1 MEDIRFNK
9 KDEPVIYKN
18 VVSSPFSNLN
28 GEELLQRYN
37 DVSKMKINI
46 DWELYCLCLE
56 INNRLNYLQAN
67 GINSLPEQ
75 MIPIMKTNSVA
86 GQSTNEKII
95 IKEDEIEEFPI
106 GLNSKRMSQNKIDE
120 IVQKELQKQKKL

>member
-9 KDEPVIYKN
+9 KDETVIYKN
-18 VVSSPFSNLN
+18 VASTPFSNLN

-37 DVSKMKINI
+37 NISKMKINI

-95 IKEDEIEEFPI
+95 IKEDEIEEFPS
-106 GLNSKRMSQNKIDE
+106 GFNSKNMSQNKIDE
-120 IVQKELQKQKKL
+120 VVQKELQKQKKL